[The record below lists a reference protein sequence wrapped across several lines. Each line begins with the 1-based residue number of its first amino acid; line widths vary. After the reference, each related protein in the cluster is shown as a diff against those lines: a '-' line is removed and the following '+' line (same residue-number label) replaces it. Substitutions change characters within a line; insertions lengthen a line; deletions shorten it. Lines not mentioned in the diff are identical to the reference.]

1 MSEFRFNGFGPR
13 LECFPGQLPR
23 RELAEIGHPYPRK
36 LEPDVVWVQKRFIV
50 SECKPSMELGGQTGG
65 GVVLLT
71 FSLKASPI
79 SESTKQLERD
89 Q

>member
-13 LECFPGQLPR
+13 LECFPGQLPNWK
-23 RELAEIGHPYPRK
+23 LAEMGHPYPRK

-71 FSLKASPI
+71 FNLKTSHGI
-79 SESTKQLERD
+79 ESNKQLGRD
-89 Q
+89 R

>member
-50 SECKPSMELGGQTGG
+50 SECMPSMELGGQTGG

-79 SESTKQLERD
+79 SESTQQLERD
-89 Q
+89 R